1 MKKKCP
7 ECGRTFDDL
16 TYKSCP
22 VCIETLID
30 IAERSELPKGR
41 KREVFERDGYT
52 CQMCGAS
59 KKNGVEITL
68 DHIIPLAAGII
79 NGGTHELDNLWTLCK
94 ECNQNKADLIFKNKL
109 QYDIE
114 LKQLKINALENEV
127 KKQENKLKTVPDDDE
142 KFRILAKIKK
152 IKENEIPAIQTE
164 LSKLILEFEKEE
176 EKNKIEQAEKEKNE
190 NLFNRLYVTLNDN
203 DVDFL
208 VSYFSLTRKPLD
220 KLIEQ
225 IIDKYSDN
233 EIAEA
238 LLKKERYDNLVLD
251 YSQEKV
257 LIKYFSL
264 DNYSTDDLKLYLVK
278 NGYSQD
284 DLNKL
289 TKKAKNKIFNDLNA
303 NLNKNQHFL
312 MCYKFNNSKNNTLN
326 FFIYHDFSI
335 EKFKQELNLTKNE
348 LFNEITN
355 FTTNEDLKIL
365 KRHFSL
371 DKSSDEELI
380 DYLIVNEY
388 VSKKDIQNLIDLEK
402 DEVYNQFFNKLDDKQ
417 LFYAKIKFKN
427 FKEEFITYLIENDF
441 SYEKL
446 CTDLNLIKTGICQ
459 ELSNSLSIKEKSLLK
474 HYLKIYY
481 WSEEELINFL
491 IDYNYSVKEVQEILK
506 TSKIEFAEE
515 LNKSLNYAS
524 TELLIEKY
532 GLNNES
538 NKKDLINFLLTNEII
553 IPQILDDIDFVKK
566 DMLKG
571 LDEKLDYKQISYMRY
586 KALKYQYGSLYTY
599 LSSNNNIDRIINTGK
614 EEFELE
620 IYQTIDYQQVYTL
633 SRKLNV
639 PSSKK
644 GLPKYLV
651 EHYSVEE
658 IRNMLK

>member
-7 ECGRTFDDL
+7 NCGKTFTDL
-16 TYKSCP
+16 EYKVCP
-22 VCIETLID
+22 ICTVQLID
-30 IAERSELPKGR
+30 IEDRPLSKGD
-41 KREVFERDGYT
+41 KLKVFERDGFR
-52 CQMCGAS
+52 CQWCGAS
-59 KKNGVEITL
+59 KKNGAELTV
-68 DHIIPLAAGII
+68 DHIIPKAAGIV
-79 NGGTHELDNLWTLCK
+79 NGGTNEMNNLQTLCK
-94 ECNQNKADLIFKNKL
+94 DCNENKADIIFENRLQYKIKVTQIKIKALEDAIKKNK
-109 QYDIE
+109 
-114 LKQLKINALENEV
+114 KILNTVSNE
-127 KKQENKLKTVPDDDE
+127 DE
-142 KFRILAKIKK
+142 KFRILAEIKK
-152 IKENEIPAIQTE
+152 IEEIEIPALQTE
-164 LSKLILEFEKEE
+164 LSKLLLEFEKEE
-176 EKNKIEQAEKEKNE
+176 ETNRNEQDEEERKE

-203 DVDFL
+203 DIDFL

-220 KLIEQ
+220 KLIKQ
-225 IIDKYSDN
+225 IIEEYSDN

-251 YSQEKV
+251 YSQEKI

-278 NGYSQD
+278 NGYSQED
-284 DLNKL
+284 MNKL
-289 TKKAKNKIFNDLNA
+289 TKKAKNKIFTDLNGE
-303 NLNKNQHFL
+303 LNKNQHFL
-312 MCYKFNNSKNNTLN
+312 MCYKFNNSKNKTLN

-335 EKFKQELNLTKNE
+335 EKFKKELDLTKNE
-348 LFNEITN
+348 LFKEISS
-355 FTTNEDLKIL
+355 FTTNNDLKIL

-371 DKSSDEELI
+371 NKSSDEELI

-388 VSKKDIQNLIDLEK
+388 VNKKDIQNLIDLEK
-402 DEVYNQFFNKLDDKQ
+402 NEVYNQFFNKLDDKQ

-427 FKEEFITYLIENDF
+427 FEEEFITYLIDNDF

-446 CTDLNLIKTGICQ
+446 LSDLNLIKTGICQ

-474 HYLKIYY
+474 HYLKMSY

-491 IDYNYSVKEVQEILK
+491 IDHNYSVKEVQEMLK

-566 DMLKG
+566 DMLG
-571 LDEKLDYKQISYMRY
+571 GFDEKLDYKQLSYMRY
-586 KALKYQYGSLYTY
+586 KALKSQYDNLYTY
-599 LSSNNNIDRIINTGK
+599 LTSNTNVERIINTGK

-620 IYQTIDYQQVYTL
+620 IYQTIDYQQVYTI

-658 IRNMLK
+658 IRGMLK

>member
-127 KKQENKLKTVPDDDE
+127 KKQENKLKTVTDDDE

-203 DVDFL
+203 DIDFL

-225 IIDKYSDN
+225 IIDKYSYN

-289 TKKAKNKIFNDLNA
+289 TKK
-303 NLNKNQHFL
+303 
-312 MCYKFNNSKNNTLN
+312 
-326 FFIYHDFSI
+326 
-335 EKFKQELNLTKNE
+335 
-348 LFNEITN
+348 
-355 FTTNEDLKIL
+355 
-365 KRHFSL
+365 
-371 DKSSDEELI
+371 
-380 DYLIVNEY
+380 
-388 VSKKDIQNLIDLEK
+388 SKK
-402 DEVYNQFFNKLDDKQ
+402 
-417 LFYAKIKFKN
+417 
-427 FKEEFITYLIENDF
+427 
-441 SYEKL
+441 
-446 CTDLNLIKTGICQ
+446 
-459 ELSNSLSIKEKSLLK
+459 
-474 HYLKIYY
+474 
-481 WSEEELINFL
+481 
-491 IDYNYSVKEVQEILK
+491 
-506 TSKIEFAEE
+506 
-515 LNKSLNYAS
+515 
-524 TELLIEKY
+524 
-532 GLNNES
+532 
-538 NKKDLINFLLTNEII
+538 
-553 IPQILDDIDFVKK
+553 
-566 DMLKG
+566 
-571 LDEKLDYKQISYMRY
+571 
-586 KALKYQYGSLYTY
+586 
-599 LSSNNNIDRIINTGK
+599 
-614 EEFELE
+614 
-620 IYQTIDYQQVYTL
+620 
-633 SRKLNV
+633 
-639 PSSKK
+639 
-644 GLPKYLV
+644 
-651 EHYSVEE
+651 
-658 IRNMLK
+658 

>member
-127 KKQENKLKTVPDDDE
+127 KKQENKLKTVTDDDE

-203 DVDFL
+203 DIDFL

-371 DKSSDEELI
+371 DKSYDEELI
-380 DYLIVNEY
+380 DYLIVN
-388 VSKKDIQNLIDLEK
+388 
-402 DEVYNQFFNKLDDKQ
+402 
-417 LFYAKIKFKN
+417 
-427 FKEEFITYLIENDF
+427 
-441 SYEKL
+441 
-446 CTDLNLIKTGICQ
+446 
-459 ELSNSLSIKEKSLLK
+459 
-474 HYLKIYY
+474 
-481 WSEEELINFL
+481 
-491 IDYNYSVKEVQEILK
+491 
-506 TSKIEFAEE
+506 
-515 LNKSLNYAS
+515 
-524 TELLIEKY
+524 
-532 GLNNES
+532 
-538 NKKDLINFLLTNEII
+538 
-553 IPQILDDIDFVKK
+553 
-566 DMLKG
+566 
-571 LDEKLDYKQISYMRY
+571 
-586 KALKYQYGSLYTY
+586 
-599 LSSNNNIDRIINTGK
+599 
-614 EEFELE
+614 
-620 IYQTIDYQQVYTL
+620 
-633 SRKLNV
+633 
-639 PSSKK
+639 
-644 GLPKYLV
+644 
-651 EHYSVEE
+651 
-658 IRNMLK
+658 

>member
-1 MKKKCP
+1 
-7 ECGRTFDDL
+7 
-16 TYKSCP
+16 
-22 VCIETLID
+22 
-30 IAERSELPKGR
+30 
-41 KREVFERDGYT
+41 
-52 CQMCGAS
+52 
-59 KKNGVEITL
+59 
-68 DHIIPLAAGII
+68 
-79 NGGTHELDNLWTLCK
+79 
-94 ECNQNKADLIFKNKL
+94 
-109 QYDIE
+109 
-114 LKQLKINALENEV
+114 
-127 KKQENKLKTVPDDDE
+127 
-142 KFRILAKIKK
+142 
-152 IKENEIPAIQTE
+152 
-164 LSKLILEFEKEE
+164 
-176 EKNKIEQAEKEKNE
+176 
-190 NLFNRLYVTLNDN
+190 
-203 DVDFL
+203 
-208 VSYFSLTRKPLD
+208 
-220 KLIEQ
+220 
-225 IIDKYSDN
+225 
-233 EIAEA
+233 
-238 LLKKERYDNLVLD
+238 
-251 YSQEKV
+251 
-257 LIKYFSL
+257 
-264 DNYSTDDLKLYLVK
+264 
-278 NGYSQD
+278 
-284 DLNKL
+284 
-289 TKKAKNKIFNDLNA
+289 
-303 NLNKNQHFL
+303 

-371 DKSSDEELI
+371 DKSYDEELI

-506 TSKIEFAEE
+506 TSKIEFTEE

-599 LSSNNNIDRIINTGK
+599 LSSNNNIDRIINTSK